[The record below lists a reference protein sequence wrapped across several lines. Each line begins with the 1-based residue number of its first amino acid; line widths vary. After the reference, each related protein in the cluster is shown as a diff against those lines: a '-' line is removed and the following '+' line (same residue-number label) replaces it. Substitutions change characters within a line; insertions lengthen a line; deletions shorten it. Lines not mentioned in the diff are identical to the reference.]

1 MESIES
7 ATAAERGGASSVELC
22 SSLIEGGV
30 TPSPDLIGLVR
41 KKLSIGL
48 YVIIRP
54 RGGDFCYT
62 SEEFD
67 VMQRDV
73 LAAKK
78 LGVDGVV
85 LGILLSEG
93 TVDVQ
98 RTRHLVDLARPLR
111 VTYHRAF
118 DVSVDPIGSLEDVAR
133 TGAERILT
141 SGGAENSI
149 AGARTLRQLV
159 DVAGEQVIIMAGGG
173 INPQNVRTLIDE
185 TGVREVHASLK
196 SSMESPMRHK
206 NEKISMGSLEGRE
219 YQRFTVLEDQVRQLV
234 RAASA
239 SGESS

>member
-1 MESIES
+1 VECIES
-7 ATAAERGGASSVELC
+7 AIAAERGGANRVELC

-30 TPSPDLIGLVR
+30 TPSAGLIGQAR

-48 YVIIRP
+48 YVLIRP

-62 SEEFD
+62 SEEFE

-73 LAAKK
+73 LVAKK
-78 LGVDGVV
+78 LGADGVV
-85 LGILLSEG
+85 LGILRSG
-93 TVDVQ
+93 GAVDIR
-98 RTRHLVDLARPLR
+98 RTHQLVDLGRPLK

-118 DVSVDPIGSLEDVAR
+118 DESVDPIQSLEDVVQ

-141 SGGAENSI
+141 SGCAENSI

-159 DVAGEQVIIMAGGG
+159 DAAGEQVVIMAGGG

-196 SSMESPMRHK
+196 SSMESPVSDK
-206 NEKISMGSLEGRE
+206 NEKISIGSLEGRA
-219 YQRFTVLEDQVRQLV
+219 YQRFTVPEDQVRQLV
-234 RAASA
+234 QMVSA
-239 SGESS
+239 TGPSR

>member
-7 ATAAERGGASSVELC
+7 AIAAERGGANRVELC

-30 TPSPDLIGLVR
+30 TPSPGLIGQAR

-48 YVIIRP
+48 HVLIRP

-62 SEEFD
+62 SEEFE

-73 LAAKK
+73 VAAKK
-78 LGVDGVV
+78 LGADGVV
-85 LGILLSEG
+85 LGILRSEG
-93 TVDVQ
+93 MVDVQ
-98 RTRHLVDLARPLR
+98 RTRHLVDIARPLK

-118 DVSVDPIGSLEDVAR
+118 DMSVDPVGSLEQVAR

-159 DVAGEQVIIMAGGG
+159 DVAREQVIIMAGGG
-173 INPQNVRTLIDE
+173 INPQNVRTLIEE

-219 YQRFTVLEDQVRQLV
+219 YQRLTVLEDQVGQLV